1 MNAPNNITYDEWN
14 DIETWLDQNDV
25 SGEALLWTEKLTQI
39 SNLNR
44 KIEYVKRVREEIEDS
59 IRQSKIKVFHQDIL
73 AGFDS
78 PDSSGSYEIRDQE
91 CSLSGDLSSDEK
103 GSEIKSILNVKTK
116 SRAWFTAA
124 AILVILVGIYWM
136 MGIGNPSERVFAEN
150 FKPDV
155 GLPLRMENAS
165 AYAFYEGMLDY
176 KLEDYEAAIEKW
188 EVLLR
193 PKPQN
198 DTLNY
203 FLGVSHLALGDA
215 AKALEYLGNQERY
228 RQGIFKDDAAWY
240 AALAKIKEGNFEE
253 ARLFLQKHPST
264 RNTKLLNEL
273 NKL

>member
-59 IRQSKIKVFHQDIL
+59 IRQSKIKSFHPGIH
-73 AGFDS
+73 AGSDGT
-78 PDSSGSYEIRDQE
+78 GSYWNWNQE
-91 CSLSGDLSSDEK
+91 SNLPGRFSSDEK